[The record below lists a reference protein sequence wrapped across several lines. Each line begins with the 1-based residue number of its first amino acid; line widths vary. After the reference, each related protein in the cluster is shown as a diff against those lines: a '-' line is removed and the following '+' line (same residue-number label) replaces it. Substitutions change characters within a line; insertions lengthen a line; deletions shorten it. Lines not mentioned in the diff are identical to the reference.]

1 MAHYYTY
8 TNYNSQRDELRYK
21 VVHFSVYSALLKL
34 KSSFGHRVWK
44 LLFKKM
50 WKLLFKKCC
59 WKTCFLMFKKQKIV
73 FGIIV

>member
-8 TNYNSQRDELRYK
+8 TNHNSQRDELRYK

-44 LLFKKM
+44 LLFKK
-50 WKLLFKKCC
+50 CC

>member
-34 KSSFGHRVWK
+34 KSPFGHRVWK
-44 LLFKKM
+44 LL
-50 WKLLFKKCC
+50 LEN
-59 WKTCFLMFKKQKIV
+59 V
-73 FGIIV
+73 FFNV